1 MKKIFALLL
10 ALLMLASVLAGCASE
25 QVNNDTNPETKPDAS
40 ANTDVNAKP
49 AAEKAPEKSL
59 KIVTTIFPEYD
70 WVREVLGDQAEN
82 DELTMLLDNGV
93 DLHSYQPTADDI
105 VKISD
110 CDLFIYVGGESDGW
124 VDDALKN
131 ATNKNMKVIDLLEV
145 LGDSVKAEEVVE
157 GMQETEHDH
166 AHDHSKEVST
176 FEDHEVQ
183 DRSLSD
189 WAGSWQSAYPFALD
203 GTLDGAFAAMAEEG
217 EMTADEY
224 KTYYQ
229 NGYKTDITNIDIAGD
244 HIAFTYE
251 DGKKVGSDY
260 KYIGYY
266 IQNWS
271 TGTKAAMYRFE
282 AVDRTS
288 GAPICIEF
296 NDHMI
301 ESAAPEHFHIRMS
314 NESFDAIIDPENS
327 WPTFFPADMTGEE
340 ICEHM
345 EGHDHE
351 HEEEADEHVWLSLK
365 NAETLVGA
373 ISDALQE
380 LDPDNKDTYAANAS
394 AYIEKLSALDGAYQ
408 SAVDG
413 AARKTVLFG
422 DRFPFRYLV
431 DDYGLSYYA
440 AFAGCS
446 AESEASFETVSF
458 LAKKVDELGLPCVL
472 TIEGK
477 NHKLAETI
485 VRNTAAKNQKVLTM
499 DSMQSTTSED
509 VANGTTYLSVMEQN
523 LSVLKE
529 ALD

>member
-1 MKKIFALLL
+1 M
-10 ALLMLASVLAGCASE
+10 
-25 QVNNDTNPETKPDAS
+25 
-40 ANTDVNAKP
+40 
-49 AAEKAPEKSL
+49 
-59 KIVTTIFPEYD
+59 
-70 WVREVLGDQAEN
+70 
-82 DELTMLLDNGV
+82 
-93 DLHSYQPTADDI
+93 
-105 VKISD
+105 
-110 CDLFIYVGGESDGW
+110 GGESDGW
-124 VDDALKN
+124 VESVLKN
-131 ATNKNMKVIDLLEV
+131 ADNKNVKVINLLNV
-145 LGDSVKAEEVVE
+145 LGDSAKTEETVE
-157 GMQETEHDH
+157 GMQEAEH

-189 WAGSWQSAYPFALD
+189 WEGSWQSAYPFALD
-203 GTLDGAFAAMAEEG
+203 GTLDDAFAAMAEEG

-229 NGYKTDITNIDIAGD
+229 NGYKTDITNIDIEGD

-288 GAPICIEF
+288 GAPVCIEF

-314 NESFDAIIDPENS
+314 NESFDAIVDPEKS
-327 WPTFFPADMTGEE
+327 WPTFFPADMTGEDL
-340 ICEHM
+340 CEHM
-345 EGHDHE
+345 EGHD

-365 NAETLVGA
+365 NAKTLVDA
-373 ISDALQE
+373 ISNALQE
-380 LDPDNKDTYAANAS
+380 LDPDNKDAYAANAA

-431 DDYGLSYYA
+431 DDYGLRYYA

-458 LAKKVDELGLPCVL
+458 LAKKVDELKLPCVL

-477 NHKLAETI
+477 NHKIAETI
-485 VRNTAAKNQKVLTM
+485 VENTAEKNQKILTM
-499 DSMQSTTSED
+499 DSMQSMTSKD
-509 VANGTTYLSVMEQN
+509 AANGATYLSVMEQN

-529 ALD
+529 ALG

>member
-1 MKKIFALLL
+1 MKKMIPLFLVLTMAVGL
-10 ALLMLASVLAGCASE
+10 LAGCGKK
-25 QVNNDTNPETKPDAS
+25 N
-40 ANTDVNAKP
+40 
-49 AAEKAPEKSL
+49 AAEKGESDSNKLSV
-59 KIVTTIFPEYD
+59 VTTIFPEYD
-70 WVREVLGDQAEN
+70 WVKEILGDKAGST
-82 DELTMLLDNGV
+82 DLTMLLSSGV

-110 CDLFIYVGGESDGW
+110 CDLFVYVGGESDGW
-124 VDDALKN
+124 VESVLKN
-131 ATNKNMKVIDLLEV
+131 ADNKNVKVINLLNV
-145 LGDSVKAEEVVE
+145 LGDSVKTEETVE
-157 GMQETEHDH
+157 GMQETEH

-176 FEDHEVQ
+176 FEEHEVQ

-203 GTLDGAFAAMAEEG
+203 GTLDDAFAAMAEEG

-229 NGYKTDITNIDIAGD
+229 NGYKTDITNIGIEGD

-288 GAPICIEF
+288 GAPIYIEF

-314 NESFDAIIDPENS
+314 NESFDAIVDPEKS
-327 WPTFFPADMTGEE
+327 WPTFFPADMTGEDL
-340 ICEHM
+340 CEHM
-345 EGHDHE
+345 EGHG

-365 NAETLVGA
+365 NAKTLVDA
-373 ISDALQE
+373 ISNALQE
-380 LDPDNKDTYAANAS
+380 LDPDNKDAYAANAA

-431 DDYGLSYYA
+431 DDYGLRYYA

-458 LAKKVDELGLPCVL
+458 LAKKVDELKLPCVL

-477 NHKLAETI
+477 SHKIAETI
-485 VRNTAAKNQKVLTM
+485 VENTAEKNQKILTM
-499 DSMQSTTSED
+499 DSMQSMTSED

-523 LSVLKE
+523 LSMLKE
-529 ALD
+529 ALG

>member
-1 MKKIFALLL
+1 MKKVISALL
-10 ALLMLASVLAGCASE
+10 AVLMLAGMLAGCANTS
-25 QVNNDTNPETKPDAS
+25 DAPTVS
-40 ANTDVNAKP
+40 T
-49 AAEKAPEKSL
+49 AAATAASQTEAPTQK
-59 KIVTTIFPEYD
+59 KISVVTTIFPEYD
-70 WVREVLGDQAEN
+70 WVREILGDQADNAEI
-82 DELTMLLDNGV
+82 TMLLDNGV

-105 VKISD
+105 IKISD
-110 CDLFIYVGGESDGW
+110 CDLFVYVGGESDEW
-124 VDDALKN
+124 VEDALKE
-131 ATNKNMKVIDLLEV
+131 ATNKDMKVINLLDV
-145 LGDSVKAEEVVE
+145 LGDSVKNEEVVE
-157 GMQETEHDH
+157 GMQETEHH
-166 AHDHSKEVST
+166 HDHSKEVST
-176 FEDHEVQ
+176 FEDSAVQ

-189 WAGSWQSAYPFALD
+189 WAGDWQSAYPFALD
-203 GTLDGAFAAMAEEG
+203 GTLDDAFAAMAEEG

-224 KTYYQ
+224 NAYYQ
-229 NGYKTDITNIDIAGD
+229 NGYKTDITNIDIEGD
-244 HIAFTYE
+244 HIEFTYE

-260 KYIGYY
+260 QYVGYY

-288 GAPICIEF
+288 GAPVYIEF

-301 ESAAPEHFHIRMS
+301 EPAAAEHFHIRMS
-314 NESFDAIIDPENS
+314 NESFDAIVDPENS

-365 NAETLVGA
+365 NTETLVGA
-373 ISDALQE
+373 ISGALQE
-380 LDPDNKDTYAANAS
+380 LDPDNKDAYAANTS
-394 AYIEKLSALDGAYQ
+394 AYIEKLSALDSEYQ
-408 SAVDG
+408 AAVD
-413 AARKTVLFG
+413 AATYKTVLFG

-458 LAKKVDELGLPCVL
+458 LAKKVDELKLPCVL

-477 NHKLAETI
+477 NHKVAETI
-485 VRNTAAKNQKVLTM
+485 VENTAEKSQKILTM